1 MKRTIIGQLRLA
13 RSSYL
18 LSAAVVLIGGILG
31 TVIFELIMRLE
42 EVHSDDPTTFE
53 MAFVCGMLCYVI
65 NFFVSSISAMGQN
78 FNNTIG
84 MGRTRKNFFIG
95 NTLSCLINSFASA
108 VALFIIYLT
117 EQWRL
122 HTWWNAYPCET
133 NFSRFFTPG
142 VFCFAIILLAIL
154 QEFIGFAILRFGKKA
169 FWVLWAIW
177 MLGCLGIPRIIDGV
191 QDGKN
196 SPLASFGRF
205 LIDAASKVPTA
216 LWFVIGGGIGLVLF
230 LISYVGF
237 KHQQVTA

>member
-1 MKRTIIGQLRLA
+1 MKRTIIGQLQLA

-18 LSAAVVLIGGILG
+18 LSAAVILIGGILG

-65 NFFVSSISAMGQN
+65 NFFVCSISAMGQN

-95 NTLSCLINSFASA
+95 YTLSCLINSFASA

-122 HTWWNAYPCET
+122 HTWWSDYPCET
-133 NFSRFFTPG
+133 NFSSFFAPG
-142 VFCFAIILLAIL
+142 VLCFAIILLAIL

-177 MLGCLGIPRIIDGV
+177 MLSFIGIPRIIDDV

-196 SPLASFGRF
+196 SPLADFGRF
-205 LIDAASKVPTA
+205 LIDAGSKVPTV
-216 LWFVIGGGIGLVLF
+216 LWFVIGGVIGLVLF

>member
-18 LSAAVVLIGGILG
+18 LSDAMILIGGILG

-78 FNNTIG
+78 FNNTIS
-84 MGRTRKNFFIG
+84 MGRTRRNFFIG
-95 NTLSCLINSFASA
+95 YTLSCLINTFASA
-108 VALFIIYLT
+108 VTLFVIYLT

-122 HTWWNAYPCET
+122 HAWWSDYPCET
-133 NFSRFFTPG
+133 NFSSFFAPG
-142 VFCFAIILLAIL
+142 VLCFAIILLAIL

-177 MLGCLGIPRIIDGV
+177 MLSFIGIPRIIDDV

-196 SPLASFGRF
+196 SPLADFGRF
-205 LIDAASKVPTA
+205 LIDAGSKVPTA
-216 LWFVIGGGIGLVLF
+216 LWFVLGGVIGLVLF

>member
-18 LSAAVVLIGGILG
+18 LSDAMILIGGILG

-78 FNNTIG
+78 FNNTIS
-84 MGRTRKNFFIG
+84 MGRTRRNFFIG
-95 NTLSCLINSFASA
+95 YTLSCLINTFASA
-108 VALFIIYLT
+108 VTLFVIYLT

-122 HTWWNAYPCET
+122 HAWWSDYPCET
-133 NFSRFFTPG
+133 NFSSFFAPG
-142 VFCFAIILLAIL
+142 VLCFAIILLAIL

-177 MLGCLGIPRIIDGV
+177 MLSFIGIPRIIDDV

-196 SPLASFGRF
+196 SPLADFGRF
-205 LIDAASKVPTA
+205 LIDAGSKVPTA
-216 LWFVIGGGIGLVLF
+216 LWFVIGGVIGLVLF

>member
-1 MKRTIIGQLRLA
+1 MKRSIIGQLRLA

-18 LSAAVVLIGGILG
+18 LSAAMILIGGILG

-78 FNNTIG
+78 FNNTIS
-84 MGRTRKNFFIG
+84 MGRTRRNFFIG
-95 NTLSCLINSFASA
+95 YTLSCLINTFASA
-108 VALFIIYLT
+108 VTLFVIYLT

-122 HTWWNAYPCET
+122 HAWWSDYPCET
-133 NFSRFFTPG
+133 NFSSFFAPG
-142 VFCFAIILLAIL
+142 VLCFAIILLAIL

-177 MLGCLGIPRIIDGV
+177 MLSFIGIPRIIDDV

-196 SPLASFGRF
+196 SPLADFGRF
-205 LIDAASKVPTA
+205 LIDAGSKVPTA
-216 LWFVIGGGIGLVLF
+216 LWFVIGGVIGLVLF